1 MTESL
6 SGYNVEDIR
15 ALFPILNRKVKGRD
29 LIYFD
34 NAATA
39 QKPLQVIEALTH
51 YYSHYNANIHRGLH
65 TLADEAT
72 AAFEATR
79 HSIQHFIG
87 AALPEEI
94 IFTKGTTESINLV
107 AAAWG
112 NTHLQ
117 KGDEIII
124 SSLEHHANIVPWQMV
139 AEARG
144 ARLRIIP
151 IDDNGVLDMEAYSDM
166 LNEKTK
172 FVSIVHASNALGV
185 VNTVE
190 DIITKAHTYGALV
203 LVDAAQSSVHL
214 ELDVQQLDCDFL
226 VFSGHKIYGPT
237 GTGILYGK
245 KALLE
250 MLPPYQGGGEMI
262 KEVTFEKTT
271 YNELPFKFEAGT
283 PNIADFIALKP
294 AVDFIQDIGKKN
306 IHAHEDALLRYATE
320 KLEAIDGLHIRGN
333 VSNKVSVVSFTI
345 DDIHPQDLAIL
356 LDNQGIAV
364 RTGHHCAQPLMKR
377 LGIVGTTRASFA
389 AYNTFEEIDIFTQAL
404 NKSIKMLR

>member
-34 NAATA
+34 NAATT

-107 AAAWG
+107 AVAWG

-185 VNTVE
+185 VNPVE

-283 PNIADFIALKP
+283 PNIGDFIALKP

>member
-1 MTESL
+1 MAESQ
-6 SGYNVEDIR
+6 SGYNVEIIR

-39 QKPLQVIEALTH
+39 QKPIQVIEALTH
-51 YYSHYNANIHRGLH
+51 YYSQYNANIHRGLH

-79 HSIQHFIG
+79 HSIQQFIG
-87 AALPEEI
+87 AAVPEEI
-94 IFTKGTTESINLV
+94 IFTKGTTESINLI
-107 AAAWG
+107 ASAWG

-144 ARLRIIP
+144 AHLRVIP
-151 IDDNGVLDMEAYSDM
+151 IDDNGVLDMEAFQNM
-166 LNEKTK
+166 LNEKTR

-185 VNTVE
+185 INPVE
-190 DIITKAHTYGALV
+190 DIITLAHKYDALV

-306 IHAHEDALLRYATE
+306 IHAHEDTLLRYATE
-320 KLEAIDGLHIRGN
+320 KLEKIEGLHIRGN
-333 VSNKVSVVSFTI
+333 VANKVSVVSFTI

-389 AYNTFEEIDIFTQAL
+389 AYNTFEEIDIFAQAL

>member
-185 VNTVE
+185 VNPVE
-190 DIITKAHTYGALV
+190 DIITLAHTYGALV

-283 PNIADFIALKP
+283 PNIGDFIALKP

-389 AYNTFEEIDIFTQAL
+389 AYNLSLIHI
-404 NKSIKMLR
+404 

>member
-144 ARLRIIP
+144 AHLKIIP

-185 VNTVE
+185 VNPVE

-283 PNIADFIALKP
+283 PNIGDFIALKP

-345 DDIHPQDLAIL
+345 DHIHPQDLAIL

>member
-185 VNTVE
+185 VTPVE
-190 DIITKAHTYGALV
+190 DIIIKAHTYGALV

-283 PNIADFIALKP
+283 PNIGDFIALKP
-294 AVDFIQDIGKKN
+294 AVDFIQGIGKKN

>member
-144 ARLRIIP
+144 AHLKIIP

-185 VNTVE
+185 VNPVE
-190 DIITKAHTYGALV
+190 DIITLAHTYGALV

-271 YNELPFKFEAGT
+271 FNELPFKFEAGT

-320 KLEAIDGLHIRGN
+320 RLEAIDGLHIRGN

>member
-124 SSLEHHANIVPWQMV
+124 SNLEHHANIVPWQMV
-139 AEARG
+139 AEAKG

-151 IDDNGVLDMEAYSDM
+151 IDDNGVLDMESYSDM

-185 VNTVE
+185 VNPVE
-190 DIITKAHTYGALV
+190 DIITLAHTYGALV

-271 YNELPFKFEAGT
+271 FNELPFKFEAGT

-389 AYNTFEEIDIFTQAL
+389 AYNTFKEIDIFTQAL

>member
-185 VNTVE
+185 VNPVE
-190 DIITKAHTYGALV
+190 EIITKAHTYGALV

-271 YNELPFKFEAGT
+271 FNELPFKFEAGT

-389 AYNTFEEIDIFTQAL
+389 SYNTFEEIDIFTQAL

>member
-144 ARLRIIP
+144 AHLKIIP

-185 VNTVE
+185 VNPVE
-190 DIITKAHTYGALV
+190 DIIIKAHTYGALV

-271 YNELPFKFEAGT
+271 FNELPFKFEAGT

>member
-144 ARLRIIP
+144 ASLRIIP

-172 FVSIVHASNALGV
+172 IVSIVHASNALGV
-185 VNTVE
+185 VNPVE

-283 PNIADFIALKP
+283 PNIGDFIALKP

-333 VSNKVSVVSFTI
+333 ASNKVSVVSFTI

>member
-151 IDDNGVLDMEAYSDM
+151 IDDNGVLDMEAYNDM

-172 FVSIVHASNALGV
+172 FVSIDHASNALGV
-185 VNTVE
+185 VNPVE

-294 AVDFIQDIGKKN
+294 AVDFIQCIGKKN

>member
-144 ARLRIIP
+144 AHLKIIP

-185 VNTVE
+185 VNPVE
-190 DIITKAHTYGALV
+190 DIITLAHTYGALV

-214 ELDVQQLDCDFL
+214 ELDVLQLDCDFL

-271 YNELPFKFEAGT
+271 FNELPFKFEAGT

>member
-1 MTESL
+1 MPASQ
-6 SGYNVEDIR
+6 SGYNVEAIR

-51 YYSHYNANIHRGLH
+51 YYSYYNANIHRGLH

-87 AALPEEI
+87 AAQPEEI
-94 IFTKGTTESINLV
+94 IFTKGTTESINLI
-107 AAAWG
+107 ASSWG

-144 ARLRIIP
+144 ARLRVIP
-151 IDDNGVLDMEAYSDM
+151 IDEDGVLDMQAYKEM
-166 LNEKTK
+166 LNEKTR

-185 VNTVE
+185 INPVE
-190 DIITKAHTYGALV
+190 DIITLAHTYGALV

-214 ELDVQQLDCDFL
+214 ELNVQQLDCDFL

-294 AVDFIQDIGKKN
+294 AVDFIETIGKKN
-306 IHAHEDALLRYATE
+306 IHTHEDALLRYATE
-320 KLEAIDGLHIRGN
+320 KLETIEGLHIRGN

-345 DDIHPQDLAIL
+345 DNIHPQDLAIL

-389 AYNTFEEIDIFTQAL
+389 AYNTFEEIDIFAQAL

>member
-144 ARLRIIP
+144 AHLKIIP

-185 VNTVE
+185 VNPVE

-271 YNELPFKFEAGT
+271 FNELPFKFEAGT

>member
-94 IFTKGTTESINLV
+94 TFTKGTTESINLV

-144 ARLRIIP
+144 AHLKIIP

-185 VNTVE
+185 VNPVE
-190 DIITKAHTYGALV
+190 DIITLAHTYGALV

-271 YNELPFKFEAGT
+271 FNELPFKFEAGT

>member
-1 MTESL
+1 MPESK
-6 SGYNVEDIR
+6 SGYNVEAIR

-51 YYSHYNANIHRGLH
+51 YYSYYNANIHRGLH

-94 IFTKGTTESINLV
+94 IFTKGTTESINLI
-107 AAAWG
+107 ASSWG
-112 NTHLQ
+112 NSHLQ

-144 ARLRIIP
+144 ARLRVIP
-151 IDDNGVLDMEAYSDM
+151 IDDNGVLDMQAYRNM
-166 LNEKTK
+166 VNEKTR

-185 VNTVE
+185 INPVE
-190 DIITKAHTYGALV
+190 DIITLAHTYGALV

-262 KEVTFEKTT
+262 KEVSFEKTT
-271 YNELPFKFEAGT
+271 FNELPFKFEAGT

-333 VSNKVSVVSFTI
+333 VPNKVSVVSFTI
-345 DDIHPQDLAIL
+345 DNIHPQDLAIL

-377 LGIVGTTRASFA
+377 LCIVGTTRASFA

>member
-79 HSIQHFIG
+79 HSIQQFIG
-87 AALPEEI
+87 AAVPEEI
-94 IFTKGTTESINLV
+94 IFTKGTTDSINLV

-144 ARLRIIP
+144 AHLKIIP

-185 VNTVE
+185 VNPVE
-190 DIITKAHTYGALV
+190 DIITLAHTYGALV

-271 YNELPFKFEAGT
+271 FNELPFKFEAGT

>member
-185 VNTVE
+185 VNPVE